1 MDYSQLMAPQR
12 SGKFLAR
19 DDHYLAVQLG
29 IDNLF
34 YLMAIVVGVV
44 LGNSDPVQPFL
55 LYRSN
60 YLLHDLQCGRWAGC
74 RLAAMGVQVNLQIA
88 TTNRLDDIQE

>member
-1 MDYSQLMAPQR
+1 MDHRRLRAQQHP
-12 SGKFLAR
+12 GKFLAR

-44 LGNSDPVQPFL
+44 LGNSDPVQPFPL
-55 LYRSN
+55 HRSYN
-60 YLLHDLQCGRWAGC
+60 PLHDLQSGSRAGC

-88 TTNRLDDIQE
+88 TTNRLDSIQE